1 MVIAERKPDNF
12 KKKNNLFR
20 TANLEILFFLNE
32 LVVKVTSFMTLICV
46 FNYLLRIKPLHLLTC
61 FNHPTVM
68 NENYSIHLNE

>member
-1 MVIAERKPDNF
+1 MVITERKPDNF

-20 TANLEILFFLNE
+20 TAILEILFFYE
-32 LVVKVTSFMTLICV
+32 LAVKVTSFMTLICV

>member
-1 MVIAERKPDNF
+1 MVITERKPDNF

-20 TANLEILFFLNE
+20 TAILEILFFYE
-32 LVVKVTSFMTLICV
+32 LAVKVTSFMTFICV

>member
-1 MVIAERKPDNF
+1 
-12 KKKNNLFR
+12 
-20 TANLEILFFLNE
+20 
-32 LVVKVTSFMTLICV
+32 MTLICV